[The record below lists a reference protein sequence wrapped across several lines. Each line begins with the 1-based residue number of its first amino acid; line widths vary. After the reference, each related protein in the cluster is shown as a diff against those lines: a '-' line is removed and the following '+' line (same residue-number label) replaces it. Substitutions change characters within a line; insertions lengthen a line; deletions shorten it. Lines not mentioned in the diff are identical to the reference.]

1 MSELVSTS
9 SAHSGRT
16 ETQNSLEPH
25 NVNFPSPSLP
35 AAICTVL
42 QCQEDVDLVHMTLGA
57 AEVVVVVEVLL
68 EVDAMV
74 VEAEGVDTFQA
85 VGVSE
90 SAVQSEEVEEV
101 EGETLLQKA
110 ELRFGQS
117 RGA

>member
-1 MSELVSTS
+1 
-9 SAHSGRT
+9 
-16 ETQNSLEPH
+16 
-25 NVNFPSPSLP
+25 
-35 AAICTVL
+35 
-42 QCQEDVDLVHMTLGA
+42 MTLGA
-57 AEVVVVVEVLL
+57 AEVVVVVEVVL
-68 EVDAMV
+68 EVDAIV

-85 VGVSE
+85 VGVLE

>member
-1 MSELVSTS
+1 
-9 SAHSGRT
+9 
-16 ETQNSLEPH
+16 
-25 NVNFPSPSLP
+25 
-35 AAICTVL
+35 
-42 QCQEDVDLVHMTLGA
+42 MTLGA

-85 VGVSE
+85 VGVSSE

-101 EGETLLQKA
+101 EGETLLHKA